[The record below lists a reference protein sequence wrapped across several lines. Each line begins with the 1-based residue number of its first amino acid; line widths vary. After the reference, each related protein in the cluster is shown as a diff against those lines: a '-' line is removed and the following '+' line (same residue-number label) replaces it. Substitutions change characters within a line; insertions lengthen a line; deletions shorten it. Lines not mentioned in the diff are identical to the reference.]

1 MLKIFYRYLLYGMTV
16 TAGTVILMVLAV
28 RIPDGLLFEEPVKGM
43 GLPTSEFSPVELLQN
58 LLLLYCAGS
67 FCWIAAR
74 DRLRRPMA
82 VGFVALF
89 LGCLIRELDF
99 FLDYYLV
106 DNLWQVLCA
115 LLVSVA
121 LVYIVR
127 NRNRFAHG
135 WRRSWPS
142 AGLAMIISGYIL
154 LIPFAQLVGHEAFWQ
169 ELMQESYVR
178 VVKVASEELIEL
190 GAYTMITLGAVE
202 FLYAWS
208 RLPRTRNLDARPR
221 RRGRGR

>member
-1 MLKIFYRYLLYGMTV
+1 MLKIFYRYLLYGTAV
-16 TAGTVILMVLAV
+16 TAGTVILMVLSV
-28 RIPDGLLFEEPVKGM
+28 RMPDGLLLEEPVPGM

-58 LLLLYCAGS
+58 MLLIFCAGS

-82 VGFVALF
+82 VGFIALF
-89 LGCLIRELDF
+89 LVILIRELDF

-115 LLVSVA
+115 LLVSVSF
-121 LVYIVR
+121 VYIVR
-127 NRNRFAHG
+127 NRRRYVHG

-142 AGLAMIISGYIL
+142 AGLALIIGGFIL
-154 LIPFAQLVGHEAFWQ
+154 LIPFAQLLGHEAFWQ
-169 ELMQESYVR
+169 ALMQESYVR
-178 VVKVASEELIEL
+178 VVKVAAEELLEL
-190 GAYTMITLGAVE
+190 GAYTIITLGSIE

-221 RRGRGR
+221 RRGR